1 MLRLAADPGLRQ
13 RLALAGQQTVLE
25 NFVETRMM
33 DKIESYLQEVAHLSS
48 PEAVRQI
55 EPNQDDRR
63 MGAPPSVSVIIPTY
77 NRKGPLRETLASL
90 ARQTYPSDRFEVV
103 VVDDGSTDGTE
114 AVAAET
120 FPFSLRL
127 VRQSNQGDAAARNFG
142 SRQSQADFL
151 VFLDDDILVEPGY
164 LTYLIRAHD
173 VRQNRIVAG
182 AWDLWPAETADLS
195 QTSRTLLASGSYYA
209 HSTFADNASNDAD
222 HTAIVTEVPFRDI
235 HSNNMSLR
243 REAYF
248 SLGMMQALE
257 FSGSSMW
264 CDLDFNYR
272 AYRQGFEFFQSSRA
286 ICWHRDRS
294 PDNLDSFKKR
304 MRTAAYRSVILF
316 QKYPELLAHVP
327 MFNDKTPI
335 NWRQD
340 PPRLIARKLARSL
353 TASRPA
359 LWSVEQIV
367 KTLEKHYPASAIL
380 PALYRYIVG
389 GYVFRGYHEGL
400 SEFGPIAHVDDAIQV
415 P

>member
-1 MLRLAADPGLRQ
+1 
-13 RLALAGQQTVLE
+13 
-25 NFVETRMM
+25 MM
-33 DKIESYLQEVAHLSS
+33 DEIESYLQEVAHPSS
-48 PEAVRQI
+48 QKAFRQI
-55 EPNQDDRR
+55 ETDEDGLR
-63 MGAPPSVSVIIPTY
+63 MVVPPSVSVIIPTY
-77 NRKGPLRETLASL
+77 NHKDSLRETLASL
-90 ARQTYPSDRFEVV
+90 AQQTYPSDRFEVI
-103 VVDDGSTDGTE
+103 VVDDGSTDETE
-114 AVAAET
+114 AIAAET
-120 FPFSLRL
+120 FPFTLRL

-142 SRQSQADFL
+142 SQQSQADFL

-164 LTYLIRAHD
+164 LTYLIHAHD
-173 VRQNRIVAG
+173 MRQNRIVAG
-182 AWDLWPAETADLS
+182 AWDLWPAETTVLS

-209 HSTFADNASNDAD
+209 RSPFAHNSSNDAD
-222 HTAIVTEVPFRDI
+222 HTAIVTEVSFRDV

-272 AYRQGFEFFQSSRA
+272 AHRQGFEFFRSSKA
-286 ICWHRDRS
+286 FCWHRDRS
-294 PDNLDSFKKR
+294 PDNLDGFKKR

-335 NWRQD
+335 NWRRD

-353 TASRPA
+353 TASRSA
-359 LWSVEQIV
+359 LWSMEQIV
-367 KTLEKHYPASAIL
+367 KILEKHYPASSML
-380 PALYRYIVG
+380 PAFYRYIVG
-389 GYVFRGYHEGL
+389 GYVFRGYQEGL
-400 SEFGPIAHVDDAIQV
+400 GEFGQIANVEDAIRV